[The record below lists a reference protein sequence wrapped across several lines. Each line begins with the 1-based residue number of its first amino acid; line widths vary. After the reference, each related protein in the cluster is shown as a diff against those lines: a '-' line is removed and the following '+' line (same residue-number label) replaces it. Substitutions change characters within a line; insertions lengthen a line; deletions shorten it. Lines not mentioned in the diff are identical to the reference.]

1 MKVCFLWHMHQPDYR
16 NKEGVMQMP
25 WVFLHAIKDYYDMP
39 WMLSRYENLKA
50 TFNITP
56 TLIEQLSLYYESPA
70 KYDKFLSL
78 WASDPQ
84 GLLEKERK
92 WLIKICKS
100 SQYETMVQGVSR
112 YEELYYHDHHNNQ
125 ELVDL
130 EVLFLLS
137 WCGVYLK
144 THNELVRS
152 LTSKKRDYNKQDKEA
167 LLAELS
173 KFIRSIFSFY
183 IQLHEK
189 GQIALSTTPL
199 NHPILPL
206 LIDMQNGV
214 RANPHTNIPKNHQSL
229 YEDAKLQITRAQTL
243 FKNYF
248 GFEPQGFWPAEGA
261 VDPKSVEL
269 FLECGVR
276 WIATDEEILFKS
288 LGEHKREKLYFPYN
302 YQGICIGFRD
312 KALSDLIGFTY
323 RDKKAK
329 EAADHFMHEL
339 YKRENTQEDRSVF
352 VILDGENAWE
362 FFKNNGYDFFDALYS
377 HFEHTSWCETLTMD
391 EVLQTQ
397 QQELQA
403 LGVGSWIHGALNT
416 WVGHPEKTKAWELL
430 FVAKKDYE
438 HHKEKLSAEVQEQII
453 KHFLAAECSDW
464 YWWYG
469 DDHFSEFGAEFD
481 TLFRSHL
488 IAIYDLMHAS
498 PPSDMFLPIIKDVST
513 QDFHIK
519 PQSDIS
525 PTINGRH
532 DSFFEW
538 IGCGVIDESKLFST
552 MDRDR
557 GLIQKILYGKEG
569 RKLYFAFEAM
579 SEEFIHPQK
588 LTIIIDPLGIEAS
601 VDLQGQKSSFEGCEI
616 ELVADKWIEF
626 SIELHSVEITEL
638 FLRFELHDHS
648 DVIQI
653 LPGFGQL
660 HVDLKRDYSQN
671 WFV

>member
-16 NKEGVMQMP
+16 NKEGIMQMP

-39 WMLSRYENLKA
+39 WMLSRYEKLKA

-56 TLIEQLSLYYESPA
+56 TLIEQLSLYYEDPT

-78 WASDPQ
+78 WASEPQ
-84 GLLEKERK
+84 TLLEEERK
-92 WLIKICKS
+92 WLIKISKS
-100 SQYETMVQGVSR
+100 SQYDTMVKGMSR
-112 YEELYYHDHHNNQ
+112 YEELYYHDNFNNQ
-125 ELVDL
+125 ELLDL

-144 THNELVRS
+144 THNALVRT
-152 LTSKKRDYNKQDKEA
+152 LIEKKMGYSSEDKKQ

-173 KFIRSIFSFY
+173 KFIASLFGFY
-183 IQLHEK
+183 KSLYEK

-243 FKNYF
+243 FFEHF
-248 GFEPQGFWPAEGA
+248 GFTPQGFWPAEGA
-261 VDPKSVEL
+261 VDPKSVAL

-288 LGEHKREKLYFPYN
+288 LGEHQREKLYFPYN

-323 RDKKAK
+323 RDKKAQ
-329 EAADHFMHEL
+329 EAAEHFMAEL
-339 YKRENTQEDRSVF
+339 QKREKEHEDRSVF

-362 FFKNNGYDFFDALYS
+362 FFDNNGYDFFDALYS
-377 HFEHTSWCETLTMD
+377 RLSGAHWCETLTMD
-391 EVLQTQ
+391 ENLHNQ
-397 QQELQA
+397 QQELPT

-430 FVAKKDYE
+430 FVAKSDYE
-438 HHKEKLSAEVQEQII
+438 RRKMKLSNEVIDEIT

-481 TLFRSHL
+481 KLFRSHL
-488 IAIYDLMHAS
+488 ISIYDLMRTS

-557 GLIQKILYGKEG
+557 GLIQKILYGKENT
-569 RKLYFAFEAM
+569 KLFFAFEAI
-579 SEEFIHPQK
+579 SEDFIHPQE
-588 LTIIIDPLGIEAS
+588 LTIIINPLEIEVS
-601 VDLQGQKSSFEGCEI
+601 IDLKSKKSSFDGYEI
-616 ELVADKWIEF
+616 ELVANKWIEL
-626 SIELHSVEITEL
+626 SIELDSIAISEVFI
-638 FLRFELHDHS
+638 RFELHNNG
-648 DVIQI
+648 DVIQT

-660 HVDLKRDYSQN
+660 QIDMKCDYSQN